1 MKSQSFREITE
12 ADIAAALDG
21 TSFAGW
27 PADESELLE
36 LVGIVMD
43 SAQVAVPGPLIGA
56 ADEPYHFLA
65 RVR

>member
-1 MKSQSFREITE
+1 MKSQSFREITK

-36 LVGIVMD
+36 LVNIVID
-43 SAQVAVPGPLIGA
+43 AAHVTELIGA
-56 ADEPYHFLA
+56 GYEPYRFLA